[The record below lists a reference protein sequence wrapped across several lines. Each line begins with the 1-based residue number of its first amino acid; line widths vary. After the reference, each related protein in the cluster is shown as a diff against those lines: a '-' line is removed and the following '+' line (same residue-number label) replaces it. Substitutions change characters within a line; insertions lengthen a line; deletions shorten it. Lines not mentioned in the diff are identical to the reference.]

1 MKTQSIID
9 YLEVYDGKTEDIKE
23 LVINRFDIVGE
34 IQSVDL
40 EDLKHFPNLE
50 KITFIGLVFEDFE
63 YDALNKL
70 NKLKCLNLINCDL
83 LYIGDIFNNITDL
96 VLDNTSISKEV
107 FNKHYDYLEIRH
119 MEINDTK
126 LDASTLVIN
135 QGDIDFNLLD
145 CKNLEN
151 LTVSVK
157 QFKNNKNFINSL
169 NVDLIIK
176 DEYDKVV
183 NYENL

>member
-63 YDALNKL
+63 Y
-70 NKLKCLNLINCDL
+70 
-83 LYIGDIFNNITDL
+83 
-96 VLDNTSISKEV
+96 E
-107 FNKHYDYLEIRH
+107 R
-119 MEINDTK
+119 
-126 LDASTLVIN
+126 
-135 QGDIDFNLLD
+135 
-145 CKNLEN
+145 
-151 LTVSVK
+151 
-157 QFKNNKNFINSL
+157 
-169 NVDLIIK
+169 
-176 DEYDKVV
+176 
-183 NYENL
+183 